1 MPTPIILSA
10 SILAANFAHLES
22 DIRQAEQ
29 AGADWIHVD
38 VMDGHFVPNIS
49 MGPLIVEACRNIT
62 SLPLDVH
69 LMIENPDQLLEAF
82 AAAGA
87 NRISVHIEGNPNI
100 HRTLQKIRSLNCQP
114 GIVLN
119 PGTPAWSLREVIR
132 MVDLILV
139 MTVNP
144 GYGGQAFLPEM
155 VEKIAEIQKM
165 IDNQPAKPLIQ
176 VDGGISPR
184 TLPITY
190 TAGARVFVAGNSIF
204 KHGDGISAAVHALKQ
219 SVG

>member
-1 MPTPIILSA
+1 MPTPIISA

-22 DIRQAEQ
+22 DIHQAEQ
-29 AGADWIHVD
+29 AGVDWIHVD

-49 MGPLIVEACRNIT
+49 MGPLIVETCRNIT
-62 SLPLDVH
+62 ALPLDVH
-69 LMIENPDQLLEAF
+69 LMIENPDQYLEAF

-87 NRISVHIEGNPNI
+87 NRISVHIEGNPNV
-100 HRTLQKIRSLNCQP
+100 HRTLQKIRSLNCLP

-119 PGTPAWSLREVIR
+119 PGTPAATLREVLR

-155 VEKIAEIQKM
+155 VEKIKDLQQM
-165 IDNQPAKPLIQ
+165 TLNQSTRPLIQ

-184 TLPITY
+184 TLPITFA
-190 TAGARVFVAGNSIF
+190 AGARVFVAGNSIF
-204 KHGDGISAAVHALKQ
+204 KHGDGIPAAVKALKD
-219 SVG
+219 SVR

>member
-1 MPTPIILSA
+1 MNTPIISA

-22 DIRQAEQ
+22 DILQAEK
-29 AGADWIHVD
+29 AGVDWIHVD

-49 MGPLIVEACRNIT
+49 MGPLIVETCRNIT
-62 SLPLDVH
+62 ALPLDVH
-69 LMIENPDQLLEAF
+69 LMIDNPDQYLEAF

-87 NRISVHIEGNPNI
+87 NRISVHIESNPNI
-100 HRTLQKIRSLNCQP
+100 HRTLQKIRSLNCLP

-119 PGTPAWSLREVIR
+119 PGTPASTLREVLR

-155 VEKIAEIQKM
+155 VDKIRDLQQM
-165 IDNQPAKPLIQ
+165 ICDQSTRPLIQ

-184 TLPITY
+184 TLPITFA
-190 TAGARVFVAGNSIF
+190 AGARVFVAGNSIF
-204 KHGDGISAAVHALKQ
+204 KHGDGIPAAVKALKD
-219 SVG
+219 SIR

>member
-1 MPTPIILSA
+1 MTTPIISA

-22 DIRQAEQ
+22 DIHQAEK
-29 AGADWIHVD
+29 AGVNWIHVD

-49 MGPLIVEACRNIT
+49 MGPLIVETCRNIT
-62 SLPLDVH
+62 ALPLDVH
-69 LMIENPDQLLEAF
+69 LMIENPDQYLETF

-87 NRISVHIEGNPNI
+87 NRISVHIEGNPNV
-100 HRTLQKIRSLNCQP
+100 HRTLQKIRSLNCLP

-119 PGTPAWSLREVIR
+119 PGTPAGTLREVLR

-155 VEKIAEIQKM
+155 VEKIKDLQQM
-165 IDNQPAKPLIQ
+165 ISLQSTRPLIQ

-184 TLPITY
+184 TLPITFA
-190 TAGARVFVAGNSIF
+190 AGARVFVAGNSIF
-204 KHGDGISAAVHALKQ
+204 KHGDGIHAAVKALQ
-219 SVG
+219 ESVR

>member
-1 MPTPIILSA
+1 MPTPIISA

-22 DIRQAEQ
+22 DIHQAEQ
-29 AGADWIHVD
+29 AGVDWIHVD

-49 MGPLIVEACRNIT
+49 MGPLIVETCRNIT
-62 SLPLDVH
+62 TLPLDVH
-69 LMIENPDQLLEAF
+69 LMIENPDQYLEAF

-87 NRISVHIEGNPNI
+87 NRISVHIEGNPNV
-100 HRTLQKIRSLNCQP
+100 HRTLQKIRSLNVLP

-119 PGTPAWSLREVIR
+119 PGTPAATLREVLR

-155 VEKIAEIQKM
+155 VEKIKDLQQM
-165 IDNQPAKPLIQ
+165 ILNQSTRPLIQ

-184 TLPITY
+184 TLPITFA
-190 TAGARVFVAGNSIF
+190 AGARVFVAGNSIF
-204 KHGDGISAAVHALKQ
+204 KHGDGIPAAVKALKD
-219 SVG
+219 SVR

>member
-1 MPTPIILSA
+1 MPTPLIAA
-10 SILAANFAHLES
+10 SILAADFTHLEE
-22 DIRQAEQ
+22 DIRQAER
-29 AGADWIHVD
+29 AGVDWIHVD

-49 MGPLIVEACRNIT
+49 MGPLVVEACRRIT

-69 LMIENPDQLLEAF
+69 LMIENPDQFLEAF

-87 NRISVHIEGNPNI
+87 NRISVHIEGNANV
-100 HRTLQKIRSLNCQP
+100 HRTLQTIRSLNCLA

-119 PGTPAWSLREVIR
+119 PATPAWSLREVAR

-155 VEKIAEIQKM
+155 VEKIGEIEKM
-165 IDNQPAKPLIQ
+165 IANLPNPPLIQ
-176 VDGGISPR
+176 VDGGITAH
-184 TLPITY
+184 TLPLTHK
-190 TAGARVFVAGNSIF
+190 AGARVFVAGSSVF
-204 KHGDGISAAVHALKQ
+204 KYGEGIEAAVRALKN
-219 SVG
+219 SVK

>member
-1 MPTPIILSA
+1 MNTPIISA
-10 SILAANFAHLES
+10 SILAANFAHLEA
-22 DIRQAEQ
+22 DIHQAEK
-29 AGADWIHVD
+29 AGVDWIHVD

-49 MGPLIVEACRNIT
+49 MGPLIVETCRNIT

-69 LMIENPDQLLEAF
+69 LMIENPDQYLETF

-87 NRISVHIEGNPNI
+87 NRISVHIEGNPNV
-100 HRTLQKIRSLNCQP
+100 HRTLQKIRSLNCLP

-119 PGTPAWSLREVIR
+119 PGTPASTLHEVLR

-155 VEKIAEIQKM
+155 VEKIKDLQQM
-165 IDNQPAKPLIQ
+165 ISNQLTRPFIQ

-190 TAGARVFVAGNSIF
+190 AAGARVFVAGNSIF
-204 KHGDGISAAVHALKQ
+204 KHGDGISAAVKALKE
-219 SVG
+219 SVR